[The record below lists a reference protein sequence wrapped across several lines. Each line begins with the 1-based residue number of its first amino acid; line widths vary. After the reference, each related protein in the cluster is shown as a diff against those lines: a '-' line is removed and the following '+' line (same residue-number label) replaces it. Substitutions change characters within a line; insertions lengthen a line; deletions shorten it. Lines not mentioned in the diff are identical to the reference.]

1 MSCKEEYDAAAKD
14 IFEINE
20 ELLNRECALG
30 KTSEGAD
37 VIDVCDL
44 VVVVEKNKTYVDK

>member
-1 MSCKEEYDAAAKD
+1 MSCKEEYDSAAKD

-20 ELLNRECALG
+20 ELLNRDTLG

-37 VIDVCDL
+37 VKDVGDL
-44 VVVVEKNKTYVDK
+44 VVVVGKNET